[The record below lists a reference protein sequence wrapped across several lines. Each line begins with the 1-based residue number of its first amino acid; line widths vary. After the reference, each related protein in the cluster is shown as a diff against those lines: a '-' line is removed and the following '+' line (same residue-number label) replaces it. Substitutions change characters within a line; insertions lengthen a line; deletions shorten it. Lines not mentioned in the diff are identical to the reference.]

1 MAKALPL
8 PCVFPL
14 PSWLR
19 HCLCLVF
26 PLPSGSDRNDWKLY
40 VVDVATEHI
49 LLHLSRQGPSA
60 SRLIPDGGQL
70 GLSKELDMFLAL
82 IVSQKIIASEWAR
95 TRQQNGA
102 EMMLPGQNAADI
114 TSPTLGPAQAPPL
127 DAEMGYLPAAVAV
140 LSAHSPPKG
149 SDEGWDTGA
158 VSPWSSGAGAD
169 ESGPHRPAKRANTQR
184 VSHHYEDMNTHGGS
198 SDSDSSSSDSG
209 SSQNRIYS
217 SSNSSSRSSTTADV
231 DIKRDDHQMLRIG
244 CVLNGERERHCL
256 SLHFCCHSA
265 KD

>member
-8 PCVFPL
+8 PC
-14 PSWLR
+14 
-19 HCLCLVF
+19 VF

-40 VVDVATEHI
+40 VVDVAAEHI
-49 LLHLSRQGPSA
+49 LLHLSRRGPLA

-102 EMMLPGQNAADI
+102 EMMLPAQNAADMPDM
-114 TSPTLGPAQAPPL
+114 PTAN
-127 DAEMGYLPAAVAV
+127 MPAAVAV
-140 LSAHSPPKG
+140 VSAHSLPNA
-149 SDEGWDTGA
+149 GA
-158 VSPWSSGAGAD
+158 ISPWSSGAGAD

-209 SSQNRIYS
+209 SSQNRIHS

-244 CVLNGERERHCL
+244 CVLNGEQERHCL

-265 KD
+265 KG

>member
-8 PCVFPL
+8 PC
-14 PSWLR
+14 
-19 HCLCLVF
+19 VF

-49 LLHLSRQGPSA
+49 LLHLSRRGPLA

-102 EMMLPGQNAADI
+102 KMMLPAQNAADMPDM
-114 TSPTLGPAQAPPL
+114 PTAN
-127 DAEMGYLPAAVAV
+127 MPAAVAV
-140 LSAHSPPKG
+140 VSAHSPPNA
-149 SDEGWDTGA
+149 GA
-158 VSPWSSGAGAD
+158 KFIFPWSSGAGAD

-209 SSQNRIYS
+209 SSQNRIHS

-244 CVLNGERERHCL
+244 CVLNGEQERHCL

-265 KD
+265 KG

>member
-1 MAKALPL
+1 MCVSTTFMAKALPL
-8 PCVFPL
+8 PC
-14 PSWLR
+14 
-19 HCLCLVF
+19 VF

-49 LLHLSRQGPSA
+49 LLHLSRRGPLA

-184 VSHHYEDMNTHGGS
+184 VSHYEDMNTHGGS
-198 SDSDSSSSDSG
+198 SDSDSSSGDSG
-209 SSQNRIYS
+209 SSQNRIHS

-265 KD
+265 KG